1 MTTPTGLT
9 AGPTFVEVD
18 LAIEGMTC
26 ASCVARVEKRLNRVD
41 GAQAT
46 VNLPLESAHVVLPD
60 GVTDAELVAAVEK
73 AGYQARVTGRRVA
86 ASAVA
91 ATAAAAA
98 PVAEPVAPTG
108 GVVTGA
114 RDAGAG
120 VGVGVATHAA
130 GTSTPAAAEPAP
142 ASPSVRPMSD
152 AAPAATDTSAP
163 TRDRGAD
170 LARRL
175 KVAAV
180 LTLPVVL
187 LSMIPA
193 LQFPGWQWVVTALA
207 LPVVTW
213 GAWPFHTAAFRAAR
227 HGAST
232 MDTLVSIGVIAA
244 TVWSLWALLLG
255 GAGEIGMR
263 MQVSLLPSREHA
275 AMPEL
280 YFEVAAVVT
289 TFLLAGRWSEHRSRR
304 KAGDALRSLLAM
316 GAKDAERVT
325 TGPDGQRVTER
336 VPVAALR
343 EGDLFTVRPGEKIAT
358 DGVVVEGSS
367 AVDTSLL
374 TGEPV
379 PVDVTPGDD
388 VTGATVNTSGHLLVR
403 ATRVGEETTLAQIGR
418 LVSQAQTG
426 KAPVQR
432 LADRISA
439 VFVPIV
445 LVLAVLTLGGWLLAG
460 ASTQF
465 AFTAAVAVLI
475 IACPCAL
482 GLATPTA
489 LLVGTGRGAQLGIL
503 IKGPEVLES
512 TRRVEVIVL
521 DKTGTVTQGRMA
533 LERVVTRDGE
543 LDLSSEPAR
552 AAAGS
557 SSEGPDGAAH
567 HALRL
572 AGAVEGLSEHPIA
585 QAVAAAAARV
595 AGVGPGSAA
604 PEVPAGAGGTV
615 AEQVGTAALA
625 ASPDQVSE
633 VHRAIPRP
641 SSDNSSVAGVET
653 GGVETGADGVVIGSA
668 QVFDFVSSPGGGVS
682 GLVRTAHSGLSPAG
696 ALNAQRVLVGRP
708 SWLAE
713 QGITFDASEPS
724 SPEDEARPG
733 TAGTDLRRAFDEAES
748 TGATAVVVAWN
759 GTAQGVLVL
768 RDPVKETSA
777 QAVAE
782 LRELGLRPLLLTGDN
797 AGAARVAARQVG
809 IAEEDVIAQVL
820 PQDKV
825 DVVARL
831 RAEGRVVAMVGDGVN
846 DAAAL
851 AGADLGLAM
860 GTGTDVAIEASDI
873 TLVRGDLRSAAT
885 AIRLSRQTL
894 RIIKQNL
901 FWAFAYNVAAIP
913 LAAAGLLNPMI
924 AGAAMAMSSVLVV
937 GNSLRLRSA
946 G

>member
-9 AGPTFVEVD
+9 AGPTLVEVD

-41 GAQAT
+41 GVEAT
-46 VNLPLESAHVVLPD
+46 VNLPLESAHVVLPE

-73 AGYQARVTGRRVA
+73 AGYQARVTGRR
-86 ASAVA
+86 
-91 ATAAAAA
+91 AAA
-98 PVAEPVAPTG
+98 PAVGAVPAVGAAPAPEPVP
-108 GVVTGA
+108 VVSEPASTPA
-114 RDAGAG
+114 HAGSDDPASDDP
-120 VGVGVATHAA
+120 ASDDPAAA
-130 GTSTPAAAEPAP
+130 GTAP
-142 ASPSVRPMSD
+142 T
-152 AAPAATDTSAP
+152 ATDTSAP

-170 LARRL
+170 LGRRL

-187 LSMIPA
+187 LSMVPA

-232 MDTLVSIGVIAA
+232 MDTLVSIGVVAA
-244 TVWSLWALLLG
+244 TLWSLWALLLG

-263 MQVSLLPSREHA
+263 MSVSLLPSRAHGS
-275 AMPEL
+275 MPEL

-343 EGDLFTVRPGEKIAT
+343 EGDLFTVRPGEKVAT
-358 DGVVVEGSS
+358 DGVVVEGAS

-533 LERVVTRDGE
+533 LERVVTREGT
-543 LDLSSEPAR
+543 LDLSSDAAR

-557 SSEGPDGAAH
+557 SSEAPDAAAR

-585 QAVAAAAARV
+585 QAIA
-595 AGVGPGSAA
+595 SAA
-604 PEVPAGAGGTV
+604 TRVSGSVDDPSAGA
-615 AEQVGTAALA
+615 
-625 ASPDQVSE
+625 P
-633 VHRAIPRP
+633 
-641 SSDNSSVAGVET
+641 
-653 GGVETGADGVVIGSA
+653 VETGADGVVIGSA

-713 QGITFDASEPS
+713 QGVAFDVPEP
-724 SPEDEARPG
+724 ARPQG
-733 TAGTDLRRAFDEAES
+733 HAPSDNAGTDLRRAFDEAEG

-782 LRELGLRPLLLTGDN
+782 LRALGLRPILLTGDN

-873 TLVRGDLRSAAT
+873 TLVRGDLRATAT

-894 RIIKQNL
+894 RVIKQNL

-937 GNSLRLRSA
+937 GNSLRLRRA